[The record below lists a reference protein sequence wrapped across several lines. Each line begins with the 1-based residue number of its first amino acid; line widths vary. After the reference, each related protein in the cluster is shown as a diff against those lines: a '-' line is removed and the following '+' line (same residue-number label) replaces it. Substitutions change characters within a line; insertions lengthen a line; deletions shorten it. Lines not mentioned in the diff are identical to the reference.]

1 MIFNVY
7 KKEIKD
13 TLRDR
18 RTVIMMIVI
27 PTLVFPLIM
36 NVYMMISKKFEQDTQ
51 SQKVKIGLVSNQV
64 GAIEQEL
71 MNLPKELG
79 KKEFIPYKDTNELK
93 KDIQDKKIQLGCY
106 VSSNEAALLEEM
118 KPVAITVF
126 HDGTD
131 LGMKER
137 FSAFISFIE
146 TKMKR
151 ERYHALKINE
161 ENITPLNVNYSNVA
175 SDKEMVGK
183 FAGGILPY
191 FFIAFGFMG
200 CMYPAI
206 DLFTGEK
213 ERGTLETLLTTPV
226 KRWKILIGKMLVV
239 VTSGVMASTFSLIGL
254 FLSLESLQGEEAG
267 ELANIVHEILSPGFI
282 VMLYVLLFPMIVFF
296 AGVMIPIA
304 IRSKSFKEAQSII
317 SPLNMLI
324 VLPAMVGFFPGI
336 ELNYVTAVIPVIN
349 IVLATKELIAGTLE
363 IQYIALAFG
372 VMVSLAVFAVLL
384 SHRKFESERS
394 LL

>member
-27 PTLVFPLIM
+27 PTLVFPVIM
-36 NVYMMISKKFEQDTQ
+36 NVYMKISDKFAAETEA
-51 SQKVKIGLVSNQV
+51 KRIKIGLVSNQV
-64 GAIEQEL
+64 GEIEQEL

-79 KKEFIPYKDTNELK
+79 KKQFIPYKDTNALK
-93 KDIQDKKIQLGCY
+93 KDIQDKKIELGCY
-106 VSSNEAALLEEM
+106 ISNNENEQLKAL
-118 KPVAITVF
+118 KPVDITVF

-131 LGMKER
+131 LGMKDR
-137 FSAFISFIE
+137 FEAYITFIE
-146 TKMKR
+146 TKMKQQ
-151 ERYHALKINE
+151 RYKELKINE
-161 ENITPLNVNYSNVA
+161 ENITPVKVDYSNVA
-175 SDKEMVGK
+175 SNKEMFGK

-254 FLSLESLQGEEAG
+254 FLSIESLDPQKAPEIIA
-267 ELANIVHEILSPGFI
+267 IVNDILSPAFI
-282 VMLYVLLFPMIVFF
+282 AMLYVLLIPMIFFF
-296 AGVMIPIA
+296 AGIMIPIA
-304 IRSKSFKEAQSII
+304 IRAKSFKEAQSII
-317 SPLNMLI
+317 SPLNMLV
-324 VLPAMVGFFPGI
+324 VLPGMVGFFPGI
-336 ELNYVTAVIPVIN
+336 DLNYITAVIPVIN
-349 IVLATKELIAGTLE
+349 VVLATKELIAGTLE
-363 IQYIALAFG
+363 IQYILLSFG
-372 VMVSLAVFAVLL
+372 VMVSLAVFVVLL
-384 SHRKFESERS
+384 SNRKFESERS

>member
-1 MIFNVY
+1 MIFNIY

-18 RTVIMMIVI
+18 RTIIMMVVI
-27 PTLVFPLIM
+27 PTLVFPVIM
-36 NVYMMISKKFEQDTQ
+36 NVYMKISDKFAAETEAKQI
-51 SQKVKIGLVSNQV
+51 KIGLVSNQA
-64 GAIEQEL
+64 GKFEEEL
-71 MNLPKELG
+71 IKLPKELG
-79 KKEFIPYKDTNELK
+79 KKEFIPYSDTNKLK
-93 KDIQDKKIQLGCY
+93 KDIQDKKIELGCY
-106 VSSNEAALLEEM
+106 VSPNEAEKLNALE
-118 KPVAITVF
+118 PVKITVY

-137 FSAFISFIE
+137 FEAYVAVIE
-146 TKMKR
+146 AKLKQ
-151 ERYHALKINE
+151 ERYAKLEIRE
-161 ENITPLNVNYSNVA
+161 ASITPLAVDYSNVA
-175 SDKEMVGK
+175 SDKEMFGK
-183 FAGGILPY
+183 LAGGILPY

-254 FLSLESLQGEEAG
+254 FLSIESLDPQKAP
-267 ELANIVHEILSPGFI
+267 ELIAIVNDILSPGFI
-282 VMLYVLLFPMIVFF
+282 AMLYVLLIPMIFFF
-296 AGVMIPIA
+296 AGIMVPIA
-304 IRSKSFKEAQSII
+304 IRAKSFKEAQSII
-317 SPLNMLI
+317 SPLNMLV
-324 VLPAMVGFFPGI
+324 VLPGMVGFFPGI

-349 IVLATKELIAGTLE
+349 VVLATKELIAGTLE
-363 IQYIALAFG
+363 LQYVALAFG
-372 VMVSLAVFAVLL
+372 VMVTLAVLVVLQ

>member
-18 RTVIMMIVI
+18 RTVIMMVVI
-27 PTLVFPLIM
+27 PTLVFPVIM
-36 NVYMMISKKFEQDTQ
+36 NIYLKISQKFAEDTEAK
-51 SQKVKIGLVSNQV
+51 KVKIGLVSNQA
-64 GAIEQEL
+64 GTIEKEL
-71 MNLPKELG
+71 TELPKELG
-79 KKEFIPYKDTNELK
+79 KKEFIPYKDTNELIK
-93 KDIQDKKIQLGCY
+93 AIQEKTIDLGCY
-106 VSSNEAALLEEM
+106 VDQNEEKNLQEM
-118 KPVAITVF
+118 KPVKITVF

-137 FSAFISFIE
+137 FTAYTTYIE
-146 TKMKR
+146 TKLKQQ
-151 ERYHALKINE
+151 RYKQLNIKE
-161 ENITPLNVNYSNVA
+161 ETITPLAVDYSNVA
-175 SDKEMVGK
+175 SDKEMFGK
-183 FAGGILPY
+183 LAGGILPY

-226 KRWKILIGKMLVV
+226 ARWKILIGKMMVV

-254 FLSLESLQGEEAG
+254 FLSIQSLDAEHAP
-267 ELANIVHEILSPGFI
+267 ELIAIVNDILSPGFI
-282 VMLYVLLFPMIVFF
+282 IMLYVLLFPMIVFF
-296 AGVMIPIA
+296 AGIMIPIA
-304 IRSKSFKEAQSII
+304 IRAKSFKEAQSVI

-336 ELNYVTAVIPVIN
+336 ELNFVTAMIPVIN

-363 IQYIALAFG
+363 WQYIALAFG

-384 SHRKFESERS
+384 SHRKFESEKS

>member
-1 MIFNVY
+1 MIFTVY

-27 PTLVFPLIM
+27 PTLVFPIIM
-36 NVYMMISKKFEQDTQ
+36 NVYMKISDKFAAETEA
-51 SQKVKIGLVSNQV
+51 QKVKIGLVSNQV
-64 GAIEQEL
+64 GEIEQDL

-79 KKEFIPYKDTNELK
+79 KKQFIPYKDTNALK
-93 KDIQDKKIQLGCY
+93 RDIQDKKIELGCY
-106 VSSNEAALLEEM
+106 ISSNENEKLKAM
-118 KPVAITVF
+118 KPVEITVF

-131 LGMKER
+131 LGMKDR
-137 FSAFISFIE
+137 FETYITFIE
-146 TKMKR
+146 TKMKKQRYR
-151 ERYHALKINE
+151 ELKINE
-161 ENITPLNVNYSNVA
+161 ENITPVQVNYSNVA
-175 SDKEMVGK
+175 SDKEMFGK

-239 VTSGVMASTFSLIGL
+239 VTSGLMASTFSLIGL
-254 FLSLESLQGEEAG
+254 FLSIESLDPQKAPEIIA
-267 ELANIVHEILSPGFI
+267 IVDDILSPAFI
-282 VMLYVLLFPMIVFF
+282 LMLYVLLIPMIFFF
-296 AGVMIPIA
+296 AGIMIPIA
-304 IRSKSFKEAQSII
+304 IRAKSFKEAQSII
-317 SPLNMLI
+317 SPLNMLV
-324 VLPAMVGFFPGI
+324 VLPGMVGFFPGI
-336 ELNYVTAVIPVIN
+336 ELNYATALIPVIN
-349 IVLATKELIAGTLE
+349 VVLATKELIAGTLE

-372 VMVSLAVFAVLL
+372 VMVSLAVFVVLL
-384 SHRKFESERS
+384 SNRKFESERS

>member
-1 MIFNVY
+1 MIFNIY

-18 RTVIMMIVI
+18 RTIIMMVVI
-27 PTLVFPLIM
+27 PTLVFPVIM
-36 NVYMMISKKFEQDTQ
+36 NVYMKISDKFAAETEAKQI
-51 SQKVKIGLVSNQV
+51 KIGLVSNQA
-64 GAIEQEL
+64 GKFEEEL
-71 MNLPKELG
+71 IRLPKELG
-79 KKEFIPYKDTNELK
+79 KKEFIPYSDTNKLK
-93 KDIQDKKIQLGCY
+93 KDIQDKKIELGCY
-106 VSSNEAALLEEM
+106 VSPNEAEKLNALE
-118 KPVAITVF
+118 PVKITVY

-137 FSAFISFIE
+137 FEAYVAVIE
-146 TKMKR
+146 AKMKQ
-151 ERYHALKINE
+151 ERYAKLEIRE
-161 ENITPLNVNYSNVA
+161 ASITPLAVDYSNVA
-175 SDKEMVGK
+175 SDKEMFGK
-183 FAGGILPY
+183 LAGGILPY

-254 FLSLESLQGEEAG
+254 FLSIESLDPQKAP
-267 ELANIVHEILSPGFI
+267 ELIAIVNDILSPGFI
-282 VMLYVLLFPMIVFF
+282 AMLYVLLIPMIFFF
-296 AGVMIPIA
+296 AGIMVPIA
-304 IRSKSFKEAQSII
+304 IRAKSFKEAQSII
-317 SPLNMLI
+317 SPLNMLV
-324 VLPAMVGFFPGI
+324 VLPGMVGFFPGI

-349 IVLATKELIAGTLE
+349 VVLATKELIAGTLE
-363 IQYIALAFG
+363 LQYVALAFG
-372 VMVSLAVFAVLL
+372 VMVTLAVLVVLQ

>member
-1 MIFNVY
+1 MIFNIY

-18 RTVIMMIVI
+18 RTIIMMVVI
-27 PTLVFPLIM
+27 PTLVFPVIM
-36 NVYMMISKKFEQDTQ
+36 NVYMKISDKFAAETEAKQI
-51 SQKVKIGLVSNQV
+51 KIGLVSNQA
-64 GAIEQEL
+64 GKFEEEL
-71 MNLPKELG
+71 IRLPKELG
-79 KKEFIPYKDTNELK
+79 KKEFIPYSDTNKLK
-93 KDIQDKKIQLGCY
+93 KDIQDKKIELGCY
-106 VSSNEAALLEEM
+106 VSPNEAEKINALE
-118 KPVAITVF
+118 PVKITVY

-137 FSAFISFIE
+137 FEAYVAVIE
-146 TKMKR
+146 AKLKQ
-151 ERYHALKINE
+151 ERYAKLKIRE
-161 ENITPLNVNYSNVA
+161 ASITPLAVDYSNVA
-175 SDKEMVGK
+175 SDKEMFGK
-183 FAGGILPY
+183 LAGGILPY

-254 FLSLESLQGEEAG
+254 FLSIESLDPQKAP
-267 ELANIVHEILSPGFI
+267 ELIAIVNDILSPGFI
-282 VMLYVLLFPMIVFF
+282 AMLYVLLIPMIFFF
-296 AGVMIPIA
+296 AGIMVPIA
-304 IRSKSFKEAQSII
+304 IRAKSFKEAQSII
-317 SPLNMLI
+317 SPLNMLV
-324 VLPAMVGFFPGI
+324 VLPGMVGFFPGI

-349 IVLATKELIAGTLE
+349 VLLAKKELIAGTLE
-363 IQYIALAFG
+363 LQYVVLAFS
-372 VMVSLAVFAVLL
+372 VMVTLAVLVVLQ

>member
-27 PTLVFPLIM
+27 PTLVFPIIM
-36 NVYMMISKKFEQDTQ
+36 NVYMKISEKFAAETEA
-51 SQKVKIGLVSNQV
+51 QKVKIGLVSNQV
-64 GAIEQEL
+64 GEIEQDL
-71 MNLPKELG
+71 MNVPKELG
-79 KKEFIPYKDTNELK
+79 KKQFIPYKDTNALK
-93 KDIQDKKIQLGCY
+93 KDIQDKKIELGCY
-106 VSSNEAALLEEM
+106 ISANENEQLKAM
-118 KPVAITVF
+118 KPVEIIVF

-137 FSAFISFIE
+137 FQAYIGFIE
-146 TKMKR
+146 TKMKQQ
-151 ERYHALKINE
+151 RYAQLKINE
-161 ENITPLNVNYSNVA
+161 ENITPVQVNYSNVA
-175 SDKEMVGK
+175 SDKEMFGK
-183 FAGGILPY
+183 LAGGILPY

-239 VTSGVMASTFSLIGL
+239 VTSGLMASTFSLIGL
-254 FLSLESLQGEEAG
+254 FLSIESLDPEKAP
-267 ELANIVHEILSPGFI
+267 ELIAIVNDILSPAFI
-282 VMLYVLLFPMIVFF
+282 AMLYVLLIPMIFFF
-296 AGVMIPIA
+296 AGIMIPIA
-304 IRSKSFKEAQSII
+304 IRAKSFKEAQSII
-317 SPLNMLI
+317 SPLNMLV
-324 VLPAMVGFFPGI
+324 VLPGMVGFFPGI

-349 IVLATKELIAGTLE
+349 VVLATKELIAGTLE
-363 IQYIALAFG
+363 LQYVALAFG
-372 VMVSLAVFAVLL
+372 VMVSLAVFVVLL
-384 SHRKFESERS
+384 SNRKFESERS